1 MPAAPPVAARSSC
14 LEAASLSVAAASP
27 VVVAA
32 SPNVAATTTDGTF
45 NNAERIHVTTLED
58 NCNFYC
64 IKQSLAL
71 SCASFAQAGLDFTKE
86 KFSMANSTKPLKPS
100 IIVAD
105 RESLAA
111 LNSITDYA
119 PANST
124 YKLDAL
130 TALQT
135 DADNKTAAAA
145 RAEAEAKSKRDD
157 AVASVWAFH
166 NGIVGMRDS
175 VGAQYGKDSNE
186 FQSVGRK
193 KTTEYKKP
201 TRKPKKSGS

>member
-1 MPAAPPVAARSSC
+1 
-14 LEAASLSVAAASP
+14 
-27 VVVAA
+27 VAA
-32 SPNVAATTTDGTF
+32 SRLVVATSLTVDAASSNVEAATTARALP
-45 NNAERIHVTTLED
+45 NAERLHIKTIED

-64 IKQSLAL
+64 IKQSMAL
-71 SCASFAQAGLDFTKE
+71 SCASFAQASLDFTQE
-86 KFSMANSTKPLKPS
+86 KLSMANSTKPLKPS
-100 IIVAD
+100 LIAAD

-119 PANST
+119 PANPA

-145 RAEAEAKSKRDD
+145 RADAEAKSKRDD

-175 VGAQYGKDSNE
+175 VGAQYGKDSNQ

-201 TRKPKKSGS
+201 TRKPKKSSS